1 MQNFIIISVDF
12 SLSTDWK
19 NFNTPDYPS
28 IKNILPTNPDRLEI
42 ANSVLH
48 IRSQKLPD
56 LKVFP
61 NVGSFFINPV
71 IDNTRAE
78 RLRREFTNI
87 PIRTFNGSFKLSAA
101 WLIESCG
108 FKGAKFKNVGMH
120 LKHAL
125 VLVNYGDS
133 SSEEI
138 LIFAE
143 KVKTSVKEKFDIT
156 LKIEPMIFSSS
167 ERSKYFDRKVS
178 H

>member
-1 MQNFIIISVDF
+1 MPNYVTLKD
-12 SLSTDWK
+12 SLPY
-19 NFNTPDYPS
+19 N
-28 IKNILPTNPDRLEI
+28 PTGLEI
-42 ANSVLH
+42 ASAVLN
-48 IRSQKLPD
+48 IRSKKLPD
-56 LKVFP
+56 LNIFP

-71 IDNTRAE
+71 IDDTIAK
-78 RLRREFTNI
+78 RLRRKFTNI

-108 FKGAKFKNVGMH
+108 FKGVKFKNVGMH

-143 KVKTSVKEKFDIT
+143 RVKASVKEKFGVA
-156 LKIEPMIFSSS
+156 LKIEPVILSSS
-167 ERSKYFDRKVS
+167 EKSKYLG
-178 H
+178 